1 VGFRREPV
9 FLVMRV
15 FDSDSVEFLDLLLLD
30 RRASSCTSLENLS
43 APVAREAKAS
53 PAVFAAAVPK
63 AAASLR
69 LEANAAIAICSP
81 ALIASSEDTRLFV
94 RGSRFESFFLEFR
107 AAVERGVLGK
117 VCQCD
122 CSVLYLRW
130 ESDHFFG

>member
-1 VGFRREPV
+1 MGFRREPV

-15 FDSDSVEFLDLLLLD
+15 FDSDSVEFLDLRLLD
-30 RRASSCTSLENLS
+30 RRASSCTSRENLS

-81 ALIASSEDTRLFV
+81 ALIASLEDTCRLFV
-94 RGSRFESFFLEFR
+94 RVPRFESFFLEFR
-107 AAVERGVLGK
+107 VAVERGVLGK
-117 VCQCD
+117 VC
-122 CSVLYLRW
+122 
-130 ESDHFFG
+130 

>member
-1 VGFRREPV
+1 
-9 FLVMRV
+9 M
-15 FDSDSVEFLDLLLLD
+15 
-30 RRASSCTSLENLS
+30 ASSFTSFENLS
-43 APVAREAKAS
+43 APDAKEAKAS

-63 AAASLR
+63 AAASFR

-94 RGSRFESFFLEFR
+94 RGPRLESFFLELR
-107 AAVERGVLGK
+107 AAVERGVLDK

-122 CSVLYLRW
+122 CSLVYLRW